1 MASQQRKSRYA
12 KIHSAMNELGWEEQD
27 YRNAL
32 WGMFSVTSKTKLSLK
47 QLDQFIQM
55 LRKQMVERGLLEPT
69 EVKWGWGENK
79 YESLRGRGGDYA
91 APQQLRLV
99 EASWREVARNEGDEA
114 LQEFI
119 SGLVDVDHI
128 IWLTKEDVTT
138 VLVALK
144 DMYEQQGMT
153 PPFEVD
159 DNEDESADQTA
170 DEGPLNDNQDA
181 FESPGDGAPRRVDLT
196 EMTQKERVL
205 WYLRHHDEL
214 TPAEAD
220 RELGIGRLAA
230 RVYDLRQEGYPIET
244 DERTMQT
251 QFGTS
256 TVAHYSLPEE

>member
-1 MASQQRKSRYA
+1 
-12 KIHSAMNELGWEEQD
+12 MNELGWEEQD

-32 WGMFSVTSKTKLSLK
+32 WGMFSVTSKTELSLK

-55 LRKQMVERGLLEPT
+55 LRKRMVQRGLLEPT

-99 EASWREVARNEGDEA
+99 EASWREVARNDGDEA

-144 DMYEQQGMT
+144 DMYQQQGMT
-153 PPFEVD
+153 PPFEVGD
-159 DNEDESADQTA
+159 SGDKTAGEDSSNGDHEPFEAR
-170 DEGPLNDNQDA
+170 GDA
-181 FESPGDGAPRRVDLT
+181 APRRVDLT

-205 WYLRHHDEL
+205 WYLRNHGEL
-214 TPAEAD
+214 TEKKAD
-220 RELGIGRLAA
+220 EDLGVGRLSA
-230 RVYDLRQEGYPIET
+230 RIYDLRKEGYSINTEKR
-244 DERTMQT
+244 EVEN

-256 TVAHYSLPEE
+256 RIAFYSLADDQ